1 MELLQVSDEKSETI
15 ENTLKLLN
23 KYEIIAAADLYK
35 VSSGMLQDIR
45 RQLRDR
51 MTIKCVKNTLMQ
63 ISLHKAK
70 KRNSEEFMN
79 AIIGPNVF
87 LFTNGNPFKIAM
99 ELDANKV
106 KVFAKPGDIA
116 LDEITISAGNTG
128 LSPGPL
134 IGKFGALG
142 IRTRIESGNIW
153 VTRDVVAAK
162 KGDIITD
169 DLADLLQRMGIR
181 AAEMG
186 LRIKAVYEK
195 GEIIPGEALLL
206 DLNEYQ
212 TNISTAIIN
221 AYLVAVQLP
230 YFTPETTPII
240 LIKALQEAKSVA
252 VEAGYINKET
262 AEIIISK
269 VNAQARS
276 ARSLA
281 SKVGAIL
288 AQVP

>member
-262 AEIIISK
+262 VEIIISK
-269 VNAQARS
+269 VNAQ